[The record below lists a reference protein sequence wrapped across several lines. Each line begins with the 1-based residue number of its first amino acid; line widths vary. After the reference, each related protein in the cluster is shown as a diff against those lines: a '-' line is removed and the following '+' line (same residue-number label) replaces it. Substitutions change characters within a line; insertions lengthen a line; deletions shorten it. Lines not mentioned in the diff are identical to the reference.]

1 MVQVYAMKLSTFM
14 MAFAAL
20 VAVTDARGVF
30 LARDAGTERAAQCIK
45 QYAGQRNDVCGN
57 THECT
62 KLWDTCIVY
71 DEANNTYDWLSPTT
85 YTHGEDRRG
94 KMCYYNIY
102 LYHAV
107 TSCLKCKI
115 DNDTCILEFLDIT
128 HSEWETCTQN
138 RDKCSEDN
146 ESLFNRIDIVE
157 EALNNPDFLDKI
169 KGNCNKRIC
178 LAPAP
183 SPISSEPHVKEVE
196 IDPRGMDRV
205 QEVEDSVRRRKLKA
219 GDIKPWYRGEAG
231 GRYIP
236 IIAPAPTSLEPC
248 EFLTCMEDNA
258 ERVKTNFTA
267 FMDGMSVAFNK
278 QCFSSLACWR
288 APNYCMV
295 EYDECM
301 DKHLLEALNS
311 KRDWL
316 LYVDECGWD
325 NLDVKTWNA
334 QEIQEFC
341 DMVHRFV
348 VIYGDNDIVVNL
360 LRGTEH
366 ENKVVAICGEDV
378 FGGYD

>member
-1 MVQVYAMKLSTFM
+1 MKLSTFM
-14 MAFAAL
+14 MALAAL

-45 QYAGQRNDVCGN
+45 QYAGQRTDVCGN
-57 THECT
+57 THACT
-62 KLWDTCIVY
+62 ELWDTCIVY
-71 DEANNTYDWLSPTT
+71 NEANNTYDWLYPTT
-85 YTHGEDRRG
+85 YRHGEDSRG
-94 KMCYYNIY
+94 RKCYYSID

-107 TSCLKCKI
+107 TSCWECKI
-115 DNDTCILEFLDIT
+115 DNVTCILESLDIT
-128 HSEWETCTQN
+128 RSEWETCTQD

-146 ESLFNRIDIVE
+146 ESLFNRFDTVE

-169 KGNCNKRIC
+169 KDVCNKRIC

-219 GDIKPWYRGEAG
+219 RDIKQWYREAG
-231 GRYIP
+231 GRYNP
-236 IIAPAPTSLEPC
+236 IIAPAPNSSEPC
-248 EFLTCMEDNA
+248 EFLMCMEYNA
-258 ERVKTNFTA
+258 ERAKTNFIA
-267 FMDGMSVAFNK
+267 FIDGITVALNK
-278 QCFSSLACWR
+278 ECFSTLSCALR
-288 APNYCMV
+288 PNHCML
-295 EYDECM
+295 EYEECM
-301 DKHLLEALNS
+301 NKPLREAS
-311 KRDWL
+311 KSNGDWL

-334 QEIQEFC
+334 QETQEFC

-348 VIYGDNDIVVNL
+348 VIYGDKDDIVVNL
-360 LRGTEH
+360 LRETEH
-366 ENKVVAICGEDV
+366 ENMVVAICGEDV